1 MHSLG
6 QPSEIAKEWLA
17 YAERDFLTAEHL
29 AKTLY
34 PIPIEIVCY
43 HCQQSAEKFLKGF
56 IADLNKPL
64 QKTHDLR
71 LLVSECAMIKS
82 EFKSLEQECARLAP
96 YGVQAR
102 YPFAIDIQE
111 EDMRLAL
118 SDANEI
124 MQFVMT
130 LFK

>member
-6 QPSEIAKEWLA
+6 QPSETAKEWFT

-56 IADLNKPL
+56 IA
-64 QKTHDLR
+64 T
-71 LLVSECAMIKS
+71 
-82 EFKSLEQECARLAP
+82 
-96 YGVQAR
+96 
-102 YPFAIDIQE
+102 
-111 EDMRLAL
+111 
-118 SDANEI
+118 
-124 MQFVMT
+124 
-130 LFK
+130 